1 MDGCLSRSSSVQEWV
16 VGTVRTLAKLYLAVP
31 LPRGEAALFNP
42 NPNPSPSP
50 NPSPNPNPNPN
61 PSPSPVS
68 NPNPNPNQARRP
80 SVRWLEYTLAPS
92 SRRHVM

>member
-50 NPSPNPNPNPN
+50 SPSPNPNPNPN

-68 NPNPNPNQARRP
+68 NPNPNPNQVVAQNAGDFDLLLVCR
-80 SVRWLEYTLAPS
+80 LQG
-92 SRRHVM
+92 